1 MDEYR
6 LDAQMGTPSFGVP
19 QIPAKPPFFACS
31 AEKWALPVAWLLGW
45 LYLKLI
51 LFVESGRWYSGV
63 YFTGHGGWTLN
74 LAPML
79 FALAFSGCILSLLAA
94 RRRVGGVNPF
104 HTESLLWLGCLL
116 VVAVALTFGRC
127 AVLGEGETTLL
138 LHGYA
143 VWWAVAATGGLTDG
157 KTGGFVPLDLVCGIG
172 RAFSGLAYFPV
183 GAWHLVF
190 DREKKEKQKIT
201 WITLLY
207 LFLALIALMLAATW
221 LAGADAGFENLL
233 DQVLVFENWELGEN
247 IFYLILALPV
257 GAFFYGLSVMKP
269 NRKPS
274 ALRLA
279 NAGKLRQVPTGLA
292 CGVLMAFFALYLL
305 FFGVQGEYL
314 FGAFLG
320 RLPQG
325 FTVAEYA
332 RQGFFQLCLVMLLNF
347 ALLAGSM
354 SFAEKTVK
362 EHKLLRVASA
372 ALMGFSLL
380 LWSTAAAKLGL
391 YIVTFGFTPKRLLAA
406 WALLVLLV
414 AGIRAVVNLWKDCS
428 VIRPAALV
436 GGVSLALL
444 CLV

>member
-1 MDEYR
+1 
-6 LDAQMGTPSFGVP
+6 
-19 QIPAKPPFFACS
+19 
-31 AEKWALPVAWLLGW
+31 
-45 LYLKLI
+45 
-51 LFVESGRWYSGV
+51 
-63 YFTGHGGWTLN
+63 
-74 LAPML
+74 
-79 FALAFSGCILSLLAA
+79 
-94 RRRVGGVNPF
+94 
-104 HTESLLWLGCLL
+104 
-116 VVAVALTFGRC
+116 
-127 AVLGEGETTLL
+127 
-138 LHGYA
+138 
-143 VWWAVAATGGLTDG
+143 
-157 KTGGFVPLDLVCGIG
+157 
-172 RAFSGLAYFPV
+172 
-183 GAWHLVF
+183 
-190 DREKKEKQKIT
+190 
-201 WITLLY
+201 
-207 LFLALIALMLAATW
+207 
-221 LAGADAGFENLL
+221 
-233 DQVLVFENWELGEN
+233 
-247 IFYLILALPV
+247 
-257 GAFFYGLSVMKP
+257 
-269 NRKPS
+269 
-274 ALRLA
+274 
-279 NAGKLRQVPTGLA
+279 
-292 CGVLMAFFALYLL
+292 MAFFALYLL

-428 VIRPAALV
+428 VIRPAALA